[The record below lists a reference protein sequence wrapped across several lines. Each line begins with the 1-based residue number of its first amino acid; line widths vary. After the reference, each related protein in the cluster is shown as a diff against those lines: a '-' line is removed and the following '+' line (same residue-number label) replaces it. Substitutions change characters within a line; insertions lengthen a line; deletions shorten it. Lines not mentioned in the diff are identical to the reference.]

1 MHKGL
6 DMFRV
11 DNATCD
17 SFLGKISAGNNAER
31 GSWPKFQAEHREEV
45 KRL

>member
-6 DMFRV
+6 EVFRV

-17 SFLGKISAGNNAER
+17 SFQGNISAGNNADR
-31 GSWPKFQAEHREEV
+31 GFMAEISS
-45 KRL
+45 